1 MSNATESKR
10 KSFMNKCVILLGGDI
25 VATPRL
31 MQQCKDALVLAAD
44 SGVRHATALGLTVD
58 CWLGDFDST
67 TPALARKFKDLPRKT
82 FPRDKDKTDGELAI
96 EEAIS
101 RDCDSFI
108 MVGAFGGARTDHAL
122 LHGFQAVELRKRGF
136 QVILTSGAEEAA
148 PMLPGK
154 QTFDLEP
161 GALFSLVGFG
171 ALEGVTIVGAKWPL
185 QNRLVPAGS
194 SLTMS
199 NVATGPVT
207 VSLTA
212 GEGLFISSS
221 SRDQ

>member
-1 MSNATESKR
+1 MK
-10 KSFMNKCVILLGGDI
+10 KCVILAGGDI

-31 MQQCKDALVLAAD
+31 KDQCKDALVLAAD
-44 SGVRHATALGLTVD
+44 SGVRHAPALGLTVD

-82 FPRDKDKTDGELAI
+82 FPRDKDQTDGEIAI

-101 RDCDSFI
+101 RGCDTFV
-108 MVGAFGGARTDHAL
+108 MVGAFGGPRSDHAL
-122 LHGFQAVELRKRGF
+122 MHALQAVALAKRGYAI
-136 QVILTSGAEEAA
+136 VLTSGAEEAW
-148 PMLPGK
+148 PVLPGK
-154 QTFDLEP
+154 KVFDLEP
-161 GALFSLVGFG
+161 DALFSLIGFG
-171 ALEGVTIVGAKWPL
+171 ALEGVTITGAKWPL
-185 QNRLVPAGS
+185 QNRHVPAGS

-221 SRDQ
+221 SHDQ